1 MPLLHTEALR
11 HMAVAPLAA
20 VNAVPITCE
29 LPAPALLCGQTHA
42 HQQGQLTP
50 AGTIGHAFIE
60 DLQCLLQSPG
70 DVNRPRPLPRR
81 PGSILRP

>member
-1 MPLLHTEALR
+1 
-11 HMAVAPLAA
+11 MAVTAPAA
-20 VNAVPITCE
+20 VTAVPITGE
-29 LPAPALLCGQTHA
+29 MPAPALQRGHTYAQ
-42 HQQGQLTP
+42 QQGQLTP